1 MKSKNPQ
8 NDKSSN
14 KPITSPL
21 KAIRVYCLDCV
32 GGVPSEVRKCTGPL
46 LIGQEGI
53 CALHPY
59 RFGKGRKSGVKSKLS
74 PVKAIAKNCLWC
86 CGGSAKERELCPS
99 QICHLKPFR
108 FGKNPFVSETRRE
121 AARKA
126 MSLLREKAK
135 NAG

>member
-1 MKSKNPQ
+1 LKSENPQ

-21 KAIRVYCLDCV
+21 KAIRAHCLDCV
-32 GGVPSEVRKCTGPL
+32 GGMASEVRKCTGPL
-46 LIGQEGI
+46 LIGQKGI

-59 RFGKGRKSGVKSKLS
+59 RFGKGRKSGVKAKLS

-86 CGGSAKERELCPS
+86 CGGSARERKLCPS

-108 FGKNPFVSETRRE
+108 FGKNPFVSEKRRE
-121 AARKA
+121 ASQKA
-126 MSLLREKAK
+126 MSLIREKAK